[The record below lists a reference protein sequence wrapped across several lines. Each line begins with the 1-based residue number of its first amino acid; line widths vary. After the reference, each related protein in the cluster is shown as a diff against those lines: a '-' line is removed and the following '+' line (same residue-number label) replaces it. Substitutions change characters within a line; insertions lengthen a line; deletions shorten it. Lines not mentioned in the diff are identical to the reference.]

1 MRGSEHAKSACDF
14 ALRDET
20 RNNTGRQRSW
30 CRIVGNRSVE
40 VAMSASSG
48 AKRRRRREKKRETK
62 FLHFYETVSLRAA
75 IAGVAGSVA
84 LLVWVA
90 IRAVTTT
97 PV

>member
-1 MRGSEHAKSACDF
+1 
-14 ALRDET
+14 
-20 RNNTGRQRSW
+20 
-30 CRIVGNRSVE
+30 
-40 VAMSASSG
+40 MSASSG